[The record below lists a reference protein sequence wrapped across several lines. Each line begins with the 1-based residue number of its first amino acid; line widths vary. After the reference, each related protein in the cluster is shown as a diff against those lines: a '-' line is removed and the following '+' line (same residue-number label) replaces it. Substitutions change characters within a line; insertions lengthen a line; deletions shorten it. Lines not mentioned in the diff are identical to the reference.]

1 MAATNTKTMFLML
14 MIASFVSGGLAF
26 LLMAATGSST
36 SSIAFSLPGI
46 VIGGFFA
53 FKYATY
59 DKSKAREAEHS
70 KRRRDNRH

>member
-1 MAATNTKTMFLML
+1 MLLML

-26 LLMAATGSST
+26 LLMAAVGSSA
-36 SSIAFSLPGI
+36 SSVAFSLPGI

-59 DKSKAREAEHS
+59 DKNKAREAEHS
-70 KRRRDNRH
+70 KRRRDSKH